1 MFGRFETWTTCF
13 GISWKDHISINGSI
27 LLEKSQVLDNS
38 FITQNIIFLSFLL
51 WQLSIDLHCFSL
63 ILMLLLIKKPALFL
77 NRIFVFLSR
86 VLGFCFFFLWCFLNM
101 KKRFCIQKQNIEKR
115 NRDFGNKE
123 IRATCRIYKQVEHL
137 YFVFWSF
144 MFPPLISHRELP
156 NLIISNI

>member
-63 ILMLLLIKKPALFL
+63 ILMLLLIKKTALFL
-77 NRIFVFLSR
+77 NRIFVLLSR

-101 KKRFCIQKQNIEKR
+101 KKDSVYK
-115 NRDFGNKE
+115 NRTLKKE
-123 IRATCRIYKQVEHL
+123 TETLVIKKYATCRIYKQVEHL
-137 YFVFWSF
+137 SFVFWSF
-144 MFPPLISHRELP
+144 MFPL
-156 NLIISNI
+156 